1 MYWYQCGASYVYI
14 WTIDMNE
21 RKLQCPK
28 TWVNPLLGLE
38 WADTFDTFQNLLNI
52 FLHWS
57 HSEHV
62 SWDNTNHI
70 NAHSLLSHST
80 TFGGVSSPKALCI
93 PRKITRR
100 IYWTIQ
106 PCLWGQSWFILGT
119 RWIFMRLET
128 IWYSLI
134 MRPPPMMTSCRTFL
148 HKFRPNELKPTQT

>member
-1 MYWYQCGASYVYI
+1 MWGILCIYLNNWY
-14 WTIDMNE
+14 
-21 RKLQCPK
+21 
-28 TWVNPLLGLE
+28 E
-38 WADTFDTFQNLLNI
+38 WAEVAMSKNLSKSIVGVRMSRYFWYFSKLV
-52 FLHWS
+52 
-57 HSEHV
+57 EHFFALV
-62 SWDNTNHI
+62 PWWARVLRPELNTNHI
-70 NAHSLLSHST
+70 NEHSLLSHST
-80 TFGGVSSPKALCI
+80 TFGGVSSPKALYV
-93 PRKITRR
+93 PKKITRR